1 MSKSTN
7 HKLWSGRFKK
17 GTASIVDKFNSS
29 LCFDKRLYKEDIECS
44 IAYAKGLSKAKIITN
59 KELSKIT
66 TSLKKIKRQIDL
78 KGEKYFTENKNED
91 IHSLIENKLTSLIGN
106 IGRKLHTGRS
116 RNDQVATDIR
126 FWLKNE
132 VKEIIFLLKTLRKTF
147 INLARKHY
155 KTILP
160 GYTHLQQAQPITL
173 GHYLLAYEQKLS
185 RDIERF
191 TESLKRIDVS
201 ALGSGALSGS
211 GYKTDRK
218 FLASKLGFARI
229 SENSIDAVSDRDFI
243 CECLFNIALLNI
255 HLSQWAE
262 EVILWNSEEFNFIS
276 ISDAFATGSSM
287 MPQKKNPDIPELIR
301 GKTGRFI
308 GNLTAILTLLK
319 GLPQAYNKDLQED
332 KELIFDSVDNIK
344 IILEITNEFL
354 QNITF
359 NTDKMY
365 EAANSGFMSAT
376 DIADYLT
383 KKDVPFRIAH
393 EVAGKIVAYCIER
406 KRTFKDLSMS
416 EWNTFHKL
424 FGDDIIDKIRI
435 ESCVESKNVYGG
447 TAPQQVINA
456 IGRAEGEHYED

>member
-1 MSKSTN
+1 
-7 HKLWSGRFKK
+7 
-17 GTASIVDKFNSS
+17 
-29 LCFDKRLYKEDIECS
+29 
-44 IAYAKGLSKAKIITN
+44 
-59 KELSKIT
+59 
-66 TSLKKIKRQIDL
+66 
-78 KGEKYFTENKNED
+78 
-91 IHSLIENKLTSLIGN
+91 
-106 IGRKLHTGRS
+106 
-116 RNDQVATDIR
+116 
-126 FWLKNE
+126 
-132 VKEIIFLLKTLRKTF
+132 
-147 INLARKHY
+147 
-155 KTILP
+155 
-160 GYTHLQQAQPITL
+160 
-173 GHYLLAYEQKLS
+173 
-185 RDIERF
+185 
-191 TESLKRIDVS
+191 
-201 ALGSGALSGS
+201 
-211 GYKTDRK
+211 
-218 FLASKLGFARI
+218 
-229 SENSIDAVSDRDFI
+229 
-243 CECLFNIALLNI
+243 
-255 HLSQWAE
+255 
-262 EVILWNSEEFNFIS
+262 
-276 ISDAFATGSSM
+276 

-308 GNLTAILTLLK
+308 GNLTAILMILK
-319 GLPQAYNKDLQED
+319 GLPQSYNKDLQED

-447 TAPQQVINA
+447 TAPQQVLNA
-456 IGRAEGEHYED
+456 TDRAEKNK

>member
-1 MSKSTN
+1 MNKPN
-7 HKLWSGRFKK
+7 DKKLWSGRFSTD
-17 GTASIVDKFNSS
+17 TAALLDRFNSS
-29 LCFDKRLYKEDIECS
+29 LNFDKRLYKEDITCS
-44 IAYAKGLSKAKIITN
+44 IAYAKTLAHSKIISKHELDEIIRGLN
-59 KELSKIT
+59 KIFEEI
-66 TSLKKIKRQIDL
+66 QA
-78 KGEKYFTENKNED
+78 EKEKWFEENKNED
-91 IHSLIENKLTSLIGN
+91 IHSAIETRLIN
-106 IGRKLHTGRS
+106 IVGDVGKKLHTGRS
-116 RNDQVATDIR
+116 RNDQVSTDIR
-126 FWLKNE
+126 YWLKE
-132 VKEIIFLLKTLRKTF
+132 EINQIISLLNNLRSTF
-147 INLARKHY
+147 ITLGREHF
-155 KTILP
+155 KTIMP
-160 GYTHLQQAQPITL
+160 GYTHLQQAQAITL
-173 GHYLLAYEQKLS
+173 GHYFLSYEQKIS
-185 RDIERF
+185 RDIQRF
-191 TESLKRIDVS
+191 TQNFERVDVLI
-201 ALGSGALSGS
+201 LGSGALAGTS
-211 GYKTDRK
+211 YPIDRN
-218 FLASKLGFARI
+218 FLAKTLGFKTI

-243 CECLFNIALLNI
+243 TECLFNISLLNI

-262 EVILWNSEEFNFIS
+262 EMILWNTEEFKFIT
-276 ISDAFATGSSM
+276 ISDAYATGSSM

-447 TAPQQVINA
+447 TAPQQVLNA
-456 IGRAEGEHYED
+456 IDRAEKNK